1 MSTSPT
7 AGNLTAHAIRVGI
20 TRGWIEFRNSLRSPQ
35 DIGFYVFF
43 GGAALAYLL
52 FNRDNIIEGTDIAL
66 ATVTLP
72 SIIGALVIFGAYV
85 GPMFQLAIE
94 REDGTLLR
102 AKALPRGMTG
112 YVTGQVLAVDGGLS
126 LI

>member
-72 SIIGALVIFGAYV
+72 SIIGALVI
-85 GPMFQLAIE
+85 LAGLLLVDIGGVRRVNQFDSVIE
-94 REDGTLLR
+94 KLI
-102 AKALPRGMTG
+102 AFFIALW
-112 YVTGQVLAVDGGLS
+112 D
-126 LI
+126 